1 MSVHAILIFSSDPLA
16 AALLGAAGEL
26 AGCVPYYAR
35 EDEAARAALL
45 RVRPAVVL
53 IDCDHEEACSD
64 EFVGPALMT
73 GAKVVLFRSRNTR
86 RDMQP
91 FADRLSLHVMNMP
104 SDITTFG
111 ALLPDLL
118 GS

>member
-1 MSVHAILIFSSDPLA
+1 MQAILIFSSDPLA

-26 AGCVPYYAR
+26 AGCVPHYAR

-53 IDCDHEEACSD
+53 IDCDHEETCSD

-73 GAKVVLFRSRNTR
+73 DAKVVLFHSRSTR
-86 RDMQP
+86 RDMQS

-104 SDITTFG
+104 ADITTFG
-111 ALLPDLL
+111 ARLRELL